1 MERLDNPDK
10 HWKFEMADLHERAFW
25 DDYQKAFEDTLTH
38 TSTDWAPWW
47 VIPSDNKW
55 VSRALVS
62 AILTE
67 AIQGL
72 GLKPRRI
79 GEAQLAVSG
88 RGAQAAAGGTGA

>member
-1 MERLDNPDK
+1 M
-10 HWKFEMADLHERAFW
+10 W
-25 DDYQKAFEDTLTH
+25 DEYQEAFEDTLTH

-67 AIQGL
+67 AITGL
-72 GLKPRRI
+72 GLKPKRI
-79 GEAQLAVSG
+79 TEAQLAVLAEARKQLLAESES
-88 RGAQAAAGGTGA
+88 